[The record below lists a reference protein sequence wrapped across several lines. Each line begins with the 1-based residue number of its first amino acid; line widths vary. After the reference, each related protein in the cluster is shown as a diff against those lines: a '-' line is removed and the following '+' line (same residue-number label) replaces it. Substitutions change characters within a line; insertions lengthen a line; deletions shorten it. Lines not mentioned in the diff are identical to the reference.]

1 MSGGGGGEKTEKPT
15 AKKLRE
21 ARKEG
26 RIARS
31 PDVGSWAGMMAATW
45 LVPLTADR
53 AVAAFRK
60 VFAQV
65 PAVIAEPDAQV
76 ALRLMRNGVLAA
88 CLAVL
93 PLVLT
98 LMAVGIASSIA
109 QGGLH
114 PAWKKVKP
122 QASRM
127 HPGKGLK
134 RLAGP
139 QGLLLAGKAIG
150 KLGVLGAVAWF
161 VGHGMVAS
169 LLAPGRHPLG
179 PSVALAAAD
188 ALHLLRAVAGAGL
201 VLAVLDYAIERRRH
215 NKSLRMTKQEIK
227 EEYRQADGDPHM
239 KGAIRSKQLAVSRN
253 RMIADVAHADVVLV
267 NPTHVAVAL
276 AYTPGSGAP
285 RVVAKGAGVVA
296 ARIREEAERQRV
308 PMVEDIPLARG
319 LFKACELGT
328 EIPADLYDAVA
339 RVLAFVFAL
348 RRHGTPTHGRPLVL
362 AGTR

>member
-26 RIARS
+26 RVARS
-31 PDVGSWAGMMAATW
+31 PDVGSWAGMLVASW
-45 LVPLTADR
+45 LVPLTAHR
-53 AVAAFRK
+53 AVTAFRT
-60 VFAQV
+60 VFTQV
-65 PAVIAEPDAQV
+65 PAVIASPDPQV
-76 ALRLMRNGVLAA
+76 AMRLMRNGILAA
-88 CLAVL
+88 VLAVL

-98 LMAVGIASSIA
+98 LMAIGMATSIA

-122 QASRM
+122 QASRI

-134 RLAGP
+134 RLVGP
-139 QGLLLAGKAIG
+139 QGLLLAGKAVG
-150 KLGVLGAVAWF
+150 KIAVLAAVAWN
-161 VGHGMVAS
+161 VGHGMVATV
-169 LLAPGRHPLG
+169 LTPGRHPLG
-179 PSVALAAAD
+179 PSAAVAAGD
-188 ALHLLRAVAGAGL
+188 ALLLLRDVACAGL

-227 EEYRQADGDPHM
+227 EEHRQADGDPQM
-239 KGAIRSKQLAVSRN
+239 KGAIRSRQLAVSRN
-253 RMIADVAHADVVLV
+253 RMIADVANADVVLV

-296 ARIREEAERQRV
+296 ARIREEAERQKV

-319 LFKACELGT
+319 IFRACELGT

-348 RRHGTPTHGRPLVL
+348 RRRGTAPTGRPLVL
-362 AGTR
+362 AGT